1 MEKFIELAK
10 KRGSCRNF
18 TDKPVDKELLLSCV
32 EAASMAPSACNSQPW
47 KFTIVMDA
55 AKRKELAGLAQDA
68 GFNQWA
74 EKAQAFIVVSED
86 AHPNV
91 MPAVAERYGEKRFA
105 EGDVGMA
112 EAYLLLQ
119 ADELGLG
126 ACVIGT
132 FVDAKVKRLLG
143 ISEGD
148 TVRAVIA
155 VGYPAEPPRPKKR
168 RSVEEISR
176 II

>member
-10 KRGSCRNF
+10 KRGSCRSF
-18 TDKPVDKELLLSCV
+18 TDKPIEKELLLSCV
-32 EAASMAPSACNSQPW
+32 EAASLAPSACNSQPW
-47 KFTIVMDA
+47 RFTIVTDV
-55 AKRKELAGLAQDA
+55 AKRKELAELTQDA

-86 AHPNV
+86 AHPAL
-91 MPAVAERYGEKRFA
+91 MPKVAERYGEKRFA

-112 EAYLLLQ
+112 TAYLLLQ
-119 ADELGLG
+119 AEELGLG

-132 FVDAKVKRLLG
+132 FVETKVKRLLG
-143 ISEGD
+143 ISEAD
-148 TVRAVIA
+148 TVRAIIA
-155 VGYPAEPPRPKKR
+155 MGYPADAPRPKKR
-168 RSVEEISR
+168 KSVEEITR